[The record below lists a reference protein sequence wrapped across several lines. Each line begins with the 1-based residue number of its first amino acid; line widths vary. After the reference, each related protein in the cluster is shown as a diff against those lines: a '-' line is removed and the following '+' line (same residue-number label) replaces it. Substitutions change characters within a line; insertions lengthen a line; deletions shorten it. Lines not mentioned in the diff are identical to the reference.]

1 MSDVLKLV
9 MLAMNTFEGNC
20 MLPNSEIF
28 ETDKWICLRN
38 VERFKSHISIA

>member
-1 MSDVLKLV
+1 MSDVLKLLV
-9 MLAMNTFEGNC
+9 AMKIFEANC

-38 VERFKSHISIA
+38 VERFKSHVSIA